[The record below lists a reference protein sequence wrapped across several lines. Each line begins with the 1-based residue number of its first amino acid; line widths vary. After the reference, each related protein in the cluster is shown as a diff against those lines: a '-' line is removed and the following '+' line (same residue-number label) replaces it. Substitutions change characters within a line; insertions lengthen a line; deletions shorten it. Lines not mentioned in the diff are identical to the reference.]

1 MTTAPKS
8 RTIWHN
14 GQFID
19 WDKANVHVSSHALH
33 YGSSWFEGIRCYKSS
48 RGSEVFRLGEHVK
61 RLFDSCKIYR
71 REIPFSSQ
79 DFQEA
84 ILETIRVNQLEH
96 CYIRPLILCGT
107 GSLGLNPLQSPTECF
122 ILVWE
127 WGRYLGEESV
137 EQGVDVCVS
146 SWNRAA
152 PNTFPSMAKVG
163 GNYINSILIKM
174 EAVES
179 GFAEGVAL
187 DGQGFISEGSGENI
201 FLVHNEKLYTPSL
214 GNAILPGIT
223 RDSVITLAKERGYEV
238 LEQSLPREM
247 LYLADE
253 IFLAGTAAEV
263 SPIRSVDH
271 IAVGDGKRGPITTQI
286 QQDFFDYIEGKV
298 EDRHSWMTPVYKK
311 ERVQNS

>member
-1 MTTAPKS
+1 
-8 RTIWHN
+8 
-14 GQFID
+14 
-19 WDKANVHVSSHALH
+19 
-33 YGSSWFEGIRCYKSS
+33 
-48 RGSEVFRLGEHVK
+48 VFRLEEHVK
-61 RLFDSCKIYR
+61 RLFNSCKIYR

-96 CYIRPLILCGT
+96 CYIRPLILCGK
-107 GSLGLNPLQSPTECF
+107 GSLGLNPLQAPTECF

-127 WGRYLGEESV
+127 WGRYLGEESA

-174 EAVES
+174 EAVKS

-187 DGQGFISEGSGENI
+187 DGHGFISEGSGENI
-201 FLVHNEKLYTPSL
+201 FLIHNEKLYTPSL
-214 GNAILPGIT
+214 GSAILPGLT
-223 RDSVITLAKERGYEV
+223 RDSVITLAKERGLEV
-238 LEQSLPREM
+238 LEQFLPREM

-263 SPIRSVDH
+263 TPIRSVDH

-286 QQDFFDYIEGKV
+286 QRDFFDYIEGKV
-298 EDRHSWMTPVYKK
+298 DDRHSWMTPVYKE
-311 ERVQNS
+311 ERVQSS

>member
-1 MTTAPKS
+1 
-8 RTIWHN
+8 
-14 GQFID
+14 
-19 WDKANVHVSSHALH
+19 
-33 YGSSWFEGIRCYKSS
+33 
-48 RGSEVFRLGEHVK
+48 VFRLGEHVK

-71 REIPFSSQ
+71 REIPFSTQ

-107 GSLGLNPLQSPTECF
+107 GSLGLNPLEAPTECF

-174 EAVES
+174 EAVTS

-187 DGQGFISEGSGENI
+187 DGQGLISEGSGENI

-271 IAVGDGKRGPITTQI
+271 IVVGDGKRGPITTQI

-298 EDRHSWMTPVYKK
+298 EDRHSWMTPVYK
-311 ERVQNS
+311 EQRVQSS